1 MTKSYKRGI
10 TQTRGKILL
19 LEKMKSFRSR
29 ITFDSII
36 YYVAVPTSFLAP
48 ILILYSIDPNSFE
61 TSFAGRSPYI
71 IFLWLFLLELIV
83 SQPIPKS
90 STLNR
95 ERFLASLALMT
106 IPTFYVIGLVFF
118 DLGRTIVEIGK
129 ALGVPYN
136 TFGNWFIDVAWPI
149 SFEHIVFALSF
160 TTIVFLVYRANG
172 VKKLAI
178 PLFFFWATTFFFI
191 LNTFAPYGAVW
202 ILQALVPLTARST
215 ASILELMKYQTFLAP
230 LMDSRG
236 AGTLLVVANGGS
248 SFPVAIYWPSAGIH
262 SLFIYSITI
271 LLFIKDASYT
281 RLQKT
286 TCFVI
291 GAVGTFAANVARIVT
306 ICIVGLNVGASAAQ
320 LLHDYYGE
328 VFFISWMI
336 IYVSAI
342 AFGPRFKKWVY
353 HWLGRE
359 ADKPDNITA

>member
-1 MTKSYKRGI
+1 MNYA
-10 TQTRGKILL
+10 
-19 LEKMKSFRSR
+19 
-29 ITFDSII
+29 
-36 YYVAVPTSFLAP
+36 AVPVSFLAP

-71 IFLWLFLLELIV
+71 IFLWLFLLELLV
-83 SQPIPKS
+83 SQPIFTAGILSRKR
-90 STLNR
+90 L
-95 ERFLASLALMT
+95 LASLALMT
-106 IPTFYVIGLVFF
+106 IPTLYVIGIVFF
-118 DLGRTIVEIGK
+118 DFKRTITEIGK
-129 ALGVPYN
+129 VLGVPYG
-136 TFGNWFIDVAWPI
+136 TFGNWFIDVSWPI
-149 SFEHIVFALSF
+149 SFEYIVLAISF
-160 TTIVFLVYRANG
+160 TAIMFVVYRMNG

-215 ASILELMKYQTFLAP
+215 ANVLEIMKYQTFLAP

-236 AGTLLVVANGGS
+236 AGTLLVVSNGGS

-271 LLFIKDASYT
+271 LLFIKDASFT
-281 RLQKT
+281 RLQKIV
-286 TCFVI
+286 CFAI

-306 ICIVGLNVGASAAQ
+306 ICIVGLNIGANAAQ

-336 IYVSAI
+336 LYVSAI
-342 AFGPRFKKWVY
+342 AFGSRLKKYVY
-353 HWLGRE
+353 YRLGKE
-359 ADKPDNITA
+359 VDKPGSIPPK

>member
-1 MTKSYKRGI
+1 
-10 TQTRGKILL
+10 
-19 LEKMKSFRSR
+19 MKAFRNR
-29 ITFDSII
+29 LTVDSLIH
-36 YYVAVPTSFLAP
+36 YVAVPASFLTP

-83 SQPIPKS
+83 SQPIPRS
-90 STLNR
+90 GILNR
-95 ERFLASLALMT
+95 KRLLASLALMT
-106 IPTFYVIGLVFF
+106 IPTLYAIGLVFF
-118 DLGRTIVEIGK
+118 DLGRIVTEIGK
-129 ALGVPYN
+129 ALGVPYD

-160 TTIVFLVYRANG
+160 TAIMFIVYRVNG

-178 PLFFFWATTFFFI
+178 PLFFFWATTFFSI

-202 ILQALVPLTARST
+202 MLQALVPLTARST
-215 ASILELMKYQTFLAP
+215 ASVLELMGYQTFLAP

-271 LLFIKDASYT
+271 LLFIKDASFT

-286 TCFVI
+286 ACFVI
-291 GAVGTFAANVARIVT
+291 GAIGTFAANVARIVT
-306 ICIVGLNVGASAAQ
+306 ICIVGLSVGASAAQ

-353 HWLGRE
+353 YRLGRDKDKTKSIL
-359 ADKPDNITA
+359 AD